1 MRRPGAGA
9 VDPDREAVRRAS
21 RIVGL
26 QITIASGALVVVAIV
41 AAVVFILDQL
51 RPTELRERP
60 LPGEHKIY
68 IDTTEALIALVIVGV
83 LAVIIA
89 GCLSLLIAR
98 RAVHP
103 LGEALRM
110 QRRFVQDASHELR
123 TPLAVLDA
131 RLQLL
136 QRQLGPDA
144 AEAPVVAELRSD
156 TRALI
161 DVVGDLLLAAEPVSA
176 PDGFEPVELNPPV
189 LAAVA
194 SMRVLADRRGIRIGV
209 TAGAPVFTRV
219 PASSVQRCVVALL
232 DNALAHSPDGTS
244 IDVTVEGRGR
254 DAAIVVRDRGDGIR
268 GIDPSR
274 IFDRFAHSPSSQ
286 RADAGRTSFGIGLA
300 LVQDV
305 ATRHGGRVEVA
316 STSAEGTTIAI
327 VLPRVTPDA
336 QARGR

>member
-1 MRRPGAGA
+1 VKRPGRRPGTAQ
-9 VDPDREAVRRAS
+9 VDADREAVRRAS

-26 QITIASGALVVVAIV
+26 QITIASGALVVLVFA

-68 IDTTEALIALVIVGV
+68 VDTNEALIALVIVGV
-83 LAVIIA
+83 FAVIIA
-89 GCLSLLIAR
+89 GLLSLAIAR

-103 LGEALRM
+103 LGEALHM

-131 RLQLL
+131 RLQIL
-136 QRQLGPDA
+136 QRELGRDGP
-144 AEAPVVAELRSD
+144 EAPLVAELRND

-161 DVVGDLLLAAEPVSA
+161 DVVGDLLLAAEPVAASSRS
-176 PDGFEPVELNPPV
+176 EPVELNSAV
-189 LAAVA
+189 LAAAA
-194 SMRVLADRRGIRIGV
+194 SMRVLAERRGIRLNV
-209 TAGAPVFTRV
+209 TAAEPVFTRV
-219 PASSVQRCVVALL
+219 PTSSVQRCVVALL

-244 IDVTVEGRGR
+244 IDVMLENRAR
-254 DAAIVVRDRGDGIR
+254 DAVITVADRGDGIR
-268 GIDPSR
+268 GIDPAR
-274 IFDRFAHSPSSQ
+274 IFDRFAHSPSSE

-305 ATRHGGRVEVA
+305 ATRHGGRVDVV
-316 STSAEGTTIAI
+316 STSPDGTTIAI
-327 VLPRVTPDA
+327 VLPRTAP
-336 QARGR
+336 RP